1 MPDLSLY
8 EAILDSIHHRIVF
21 VDNDHVIRYLNEP
34 ARKWFYEK
42 RGYADL
48 VGKSLFDCHNP
59 DSREKL
65 LRLYD
70 RLRQGENEVFVKVTA
85 ENEKA
90 SMVAVRDPA
99 GRMIGYFE
107 RFEFLAPTVPSGTN
121 AGPA

>member
-21 VDNDHVIRYLNEP
+21 VDNDHVIRYLNGP

-42 RGYADL
+42 RGHADL
-48 VGKSLFDCHNP
+48 VGKSLFDCHKP

-107 RFEFLAPTVPSGTN
+107 RFESLAPTVPSGTDPR
-121 AGPA
+121 PA